1 MARSQRGTPSALAQP
16 ADAEAS
22 ATPAPPAT
30 LTDLPKGQVL
40 PMVVQRWSAADGD
53 RLHGNQRNHEFK
65 RLAAAA

>member
-16 ADAEAS
+16 ADAETS
-22 ATPAPPAT
+22 ATLHAT

-53 RLHGNQRNHEFK
+53 RLHRNQRSHEFK

>member
-22 ATPAPPAT
+22 ATAPPAT

-53 RLHGNQRNHEFK
+53 RLHRNQRSHEFK